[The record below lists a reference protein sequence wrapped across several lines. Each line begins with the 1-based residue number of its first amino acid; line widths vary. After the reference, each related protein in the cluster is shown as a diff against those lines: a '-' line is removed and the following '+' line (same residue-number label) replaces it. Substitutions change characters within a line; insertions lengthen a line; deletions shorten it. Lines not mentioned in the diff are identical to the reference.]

1 MSLVLASQ
9 SPRRRELLHQI
20 GIDDFKIIPS
30 QKEEKKDPSLTPKD
44 LVMHLSRQKA
54 EEVAGK
60 CSRDD
65 IIIAADTVVSL
76 KGQIL
81 GKPKDRE
88 DGARMLSLLSG
99 NKHEVF
105 SGVAVKK
112 GDLILNEYEETA
124 VYFREMTEKEI
135 SWYLSTGEPM
145 DKAGAYGIQGIGIR
159 FISRIEGDY
168 SNVVGLPICR
178 LLSMLEKAGW
188 NTLKN

>member
-105 SGVAVKK
+105 SGVTVKK

-124 VYFREMTEKEI
+124 VYFREMTEEEI

-168 SNVVGLPICR
+168 TNVVGLPICR

>member
-9 SPRRRELLHQI
+9 SPRRRELLYQI

-124 VYFREMTEKEI
+124 VYFREMTEEEI

>member
-60 CSRDD
+60 CSKDD

-105 SGVAVKK
+105 SGVTVKK

-124 VYFREMTEKEI
+124 VYFREMTEEEI

-188 NTLKN
+188 NTLKS

>member
-81 GKPKDRE
+81 GKPKNRE

-105 SGVAVKK
+105 SGVTVKK

-124 VYFREMTEKEI
+124 VYFREMTEEEI